1 MHALYASGL
10 GKRLGPSMRSRH
22 LAHCLPGAAAL
33 ARAPRCVWGALL
45 FLLCCSYSAVP
56 ACSLRSEA
64 QGSRNYSW
72 GCSAVSPQVG
82 QSPHIEASA
91 CPVKVKGAVNQ
102 GGHPL
107 LRPGESLQLPE
118 GFPDSPAFS
127 PQSLFLV
134 SCHTRFTGL
143 SRLTGVIA
151 LCIRVYLSFLTGGG
165 AFSILLCCCHLEPLS
180 DL

>member
-1 MHALYASGL
+1 
-10 GKRLGPSMRSRH
+10 MR
-22 LAHCLPGAAAL
+22 A
-33 ARAPRCVWGALL
+33 VWGSALGRACALGTWRTACREQLLWPGRPGVCGDALL

-72 GCSAVSPQVG
+72 GCAAVSPQVG
-82 QSPHIEASA
+82 QSPHSEAPA